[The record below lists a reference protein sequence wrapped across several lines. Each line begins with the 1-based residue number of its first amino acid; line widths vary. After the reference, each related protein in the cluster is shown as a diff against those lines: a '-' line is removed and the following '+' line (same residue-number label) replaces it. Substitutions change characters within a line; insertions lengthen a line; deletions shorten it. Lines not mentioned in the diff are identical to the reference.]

1 MADRRKV
8 RQDIIVRT
16 WGSES
21 ELTRLAYENISRQET
36 QELVVNIDGQDEK
49 FKGGL
54 KQLKDEIISLK
65 LNRNDDERLK
75 NLIGAFS
82 NQVTA
87 MKEQMIMKEMEKM
100 DKLAEY
106 KQSQLDEQV
115 NSDVVPIN

>member
-36 QELVVNIDGQDEK
+36 QELVVNIGGQDEK

-65 LNRNDDERLK
+65 LNRNDDERLR

>member
-49 FKGGL
+49 FNGGL

-65 LNRNDDERLK
+65 LNRNDDERLR

>member
-21 ELTRLAYENISRQET
+21 ELTRLAYENISKQET

-65 LNRNDDERLK
+65 LNRNDDERLR

-106 KQSQLDEQV
+106 KQSKLDEQV

>member
-21 ELTRLAYENISRQET
+21 ELTRLAYENISKQET

-65 LNRNDDERLK
+65 LNRNDDERLR

-115 NSDVVPIN
+115 NSDVVSIN

>member
-36 QELVVNIDGQDEK
+36 QELVVNIDGQYEK

-65 LNRNDDERLK
+65 LNRNDDERLR

>member
-8 RQDIIVRT
+8 RQDIIVST

-49 FKGGL
+49 FNGGL

-65 LNRNDDERLK
+65 LNRNDDERLR

-115 NSDVVPIN
+115 NSDVVSIN

>member
-21 ELTRLAYENISRQET
+21 ELTRLAYENISKQET

-65 LNRNDDERLK
+65 LNRNDDERLR

>member
-36 QELVVNIDGQDEK
+36 HELVVNIDGQDEK

-65 LNRNDDERLK
+65 LNRNDDERLR

>member
-36 QELVVNIDGQDEK
+36 HELVVNIDGQDEK

-54 KQLKDEIISLK
+54 KQLKDGIISLK
-65 LNRNDDERLK
+65 LNRNDDERLR

>member
-65 LNRNDDERLK
+65 LNRNDDERLR

-100 DKLAEY
+100 DKLSEY

>member
-21 ELTRLAYENISRQET
+21 ELTRLAYENISKQET
-36 QELVVNIDGQDEK
+36 HELVVNIDGQDEK

-65 LNRNDDERLK
+65 LNRNDDERLR

>member
-65 LNRNDDERLK
+65 LNRNDDERLR

>member
-21 ELTRLAYENISRQET
+21 ELTRLAYENISKQET

-65 LNRNDDERLK
+65 LSRNDDERLR